1 VSRNKYDVNGKVA
14 LVTGGARGIGL
25 ETARSLARRGAQVV
39 LVDIEGGAAKE
50 AAANLPGGNGLG
62 IEANVTNQ
70 DSMQQAVQQIVD
82 TYGRLDIVVAN
93 AGIGLPAATFMA
105 TPADAFDRVV
115 DVNLLGVTRT
125 VRAALP
131 HIVNCEGHIVVVSSA
146 YAFVNGVGSAAYA
159 MTKAAVEQ
167 FGRALRLELTP
178 HGVTVTVAYFG
189 IINTDLVKD
198 TVDADPLTVDLFAL
212 IPKVLHK
219 RMDPS
224 RAGAAIA
231 RAIERRAPRLYL
243 PARWTAVSI
252 LRGTVALLGDAAL
265 ARDLEVKRLMRELDS
280 RPWPGR
286 GHEQEPPQNGKQ

>member
-1 VSRNKYDVNGKVA
+1 MNGKVA

-70 DSMQQAVQQIVD
+70 DSMERAVQQIVD

-131 HIVNCEGHIVVVSSA
+131 HIVNCQGHIVVVSSA
-146 YAFVNGVGSAAYA
+146 YAFVNGVGSGAYA

-167 FGRALRLELTP
+167 FGRALRLELAP
-178 HGVTVTVAYFG
+178 HRVGVTVAYFG

-224 RAGAAIA
+224 RAGAAI
-231 RAIERRAPRLYL
+231 
-243 PARWTAVSI
+243 T
-252 LRGTVALLGDAAL
+252 
-265 ARDLEVKRLMRELDS
+265 
-280 RPWPGR
+280 
-286 GHEQEPPQNGKQ
+286 